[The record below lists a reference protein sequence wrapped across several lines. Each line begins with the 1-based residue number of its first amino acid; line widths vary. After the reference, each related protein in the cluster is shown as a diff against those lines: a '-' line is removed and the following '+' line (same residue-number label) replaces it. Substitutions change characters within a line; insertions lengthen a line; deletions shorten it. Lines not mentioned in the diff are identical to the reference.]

1 MALLSI
7 NPLNK
12 IAPSTAIFPNV
23 FEIISKTCSL
33 LGLQRNETWLKRIM
47 RKDNITWN
55 NTALSLGQKDYTM
68 FSQYPHR
75 LLSASS
81 AKQLS
86 LLLWHVT
93 FFYVQIRS
101 IEY

>member
-7 NPLNK
+7 NPLK
-12 IAPSTAIFPNV
+12 KLPLVPQFFPN
-23 FEIISKTCSL
+23 EMSE
-33 LGLQRNETWLKRIM
+33 QRNETWLKWIM
-47 RKDNITWN
+47 RKDNITWS
-55 NTALSLGQKDYTM
+55 NTALSLGQKDYTI

-81 AKQLS
+81 VKQLS
-86 LLLWHVT
+86 LFLWHVT